1 MIEGEA
7 LLPTQVAELM
17 RAFPG
22 QVSAVFLGYRTV
34 STSEKLAWIR
44 SHPSEVN
51 DWVNGSTYLMSRVG
65 IEPTTYGLKVRCST
79 N

>member
-1 MIEGEA
+1 M
-7 LLPTQVAELM
+7 
-17 RAFPG
+17 
-22 QVSAVFLGYRTV
+22 FLGYRTV

-51 DWVNGSTYLMSRVG
+51 DWVNGTTYLMSRVG